1 MTGRLAADWTSLA
14 RQLAHAHRI
23 AVLTDFDG
31 TLTPIRRRPDAVQ
44 LAPRV
49 RRALAR
55 LAAAGHVVGIVSG
68 RRIDDL
74 RRRVGLPQLWYAGN
88 HGYFLQSPGGVS
100 VSLVRP
106 DQHAEVMRIARDL
119 AHLLSRT
126 PGVRLEVKPASVAV
140 HFRGAPAASHRV
152 VTRLVHRIAR
162 REGDLRLLAG
172 KCLWELLPQTPV
184 DKAVAVR
191 VILDLE
197 RQRYPGRPLPV
208 VFVGDDVT
216 DEAVFGL
223 KLTLPVS
230 VGRRRTS
237 ARYRVRSPHDV
248 VRLLE
253 RILAV
258 TRTTRKLQDSR
269 SK

>member
-1 MTGRLAADWTSLA
+1 MIGRLAADWPSLA
-14 RQLAHAHRI
+14 RRLAAAPRI

-31 TLTPIRRRPDAVQ
+31 TLAPIRRRPDAVT

-74 RRRVGLPQLWYAGN
+74 RSRVGLPGLWYAGN
-88 HGYFLQSPGGVS
+88 HGYFLRSPGGVS

-106 DQHAEVMRIARDL
+106 DQHAEVARIARDM
-119 AHLLSRT
+119 AKLLSKT
-126 PGVRLEVKPASVAV
+126 AGVRLEVKPASVAV
-140 HFRGAPAASHRV
+140 HFRGAPASSHRV

-172 KCLWELLPQTPV
+172 KCVWELLPQTPV

-197 RQRYPGRPLPV
+197 RQRRPDKPLPV

-230 VGRRRTS
+230 VGRRKT
-237 ARYRVRSPHDV
+237 AAKYRVRTPNDV

-253 RILAV
+253 RILTV
-258 TRTTRKLQDSR
+258 TRRA
-269 SK
+269 